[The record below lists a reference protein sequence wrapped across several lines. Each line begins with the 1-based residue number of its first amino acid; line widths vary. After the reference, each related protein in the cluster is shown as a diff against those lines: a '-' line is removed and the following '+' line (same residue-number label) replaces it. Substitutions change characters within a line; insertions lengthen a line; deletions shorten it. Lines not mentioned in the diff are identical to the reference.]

1 MTMRQAAIRQ
11 MTIRQTTLQQTMR
24 WMLAVLLLLSMM
36 LAAARAAEPDEGY
49 VLNFKDADIRALI
62 TAVADM
68 TGRSI
73 IIDPQVTGRITV
85 LSSQAMDR
93 DEVWRTFQSILRV
106 HGFAAV
112 GEDGVVR
119 IVPDVNARQDG
130 RVPVDD
136 MQLGG
141 DAPVTRI
148 LRLEHVDAGEVAQ
161 LLRQLL
167 PQSAFMVHHES
178 SNSLIISDRA
188 TNIRRME
195 TIIQRLDAAV
205 DRDIEAIRLSH
216 ADAQEV
222 VQLIN
227 QIYPAGGGAQL
238 AVADSRSNT
247 IVLSGDPARRLR
259 LRTLIS
265 HLDTPLETEGSTR
278 VIYLRYATAD
288 TLVPVLES
296 MLQLDGEST
305 TSAARIQSH
314 AETNALVV
322 TASPSVFRS
331 IESVIRQL
339 DVRRAQVLVEAI
351 IAEVSMDTS
360 RELGIQWQAFES
372 GDRGFFGGTNFRT
385 GGDNILNLSAGL
397 GSGEAS
403 RMLLPGRGMNL
414 GYVGGR
420 TSLLGVEILELG
432 GLARALS
439 RDANTNVLS
448 TPSIVTLDNHEA
460 SINVGQEVPFLSGS
474 YSNLGASTGEGH
486 VNPFQTI
493 NREEIGI
500 KLNVTPHINEGD
512 TIMLD
517 ISQEVST
524 LAQALGAVDLVTDK
538 RTISTRVMV
547 PDGSILVLG
556 GLISEDLEEARE
568 EVPGLGRIPVIGN
581 LFRYRT
587 SSKVKRNLMVFIRP
601 QILHDED
608 LMESVTRSKYTRI
621 RDLQLEQRSS
631 LQGLARPEQVP
642 LLPELEAFLQAGPGT
657 AVGEPAADGR

>member
-1 MTMRQAAIRQ
+1 MMQSIHKALAGAALLALLAGQAVAQ
-11 MTIRQTTLQQTMR
+11 ET
-24 WMLAVLLLLSMM
+24 
-36 LAAARAAEPDEGY
+36 AEENGH

-73 IIDPQVTGRITV
+73 IVDPQVSGEVTV
-85 LSSQAMDR
+85 ISSQSLD
-93 DEVWRTFQSILRV
+93 DEEVWEVFQSILRV

-112 GEDGVVR
+112 GDENTVR
-119 IVPDVNARQDG
+119 VVPDVNARQDG

-136 MQLGG
+136 MRGGG
-141 DAPVTRI
+141 DEPVTRI
-148 LRLEHVDAGEVAQ
+148 LQLEHVDAGEVSQ

-167 PQSAFMVHHES
+167 PQSAYMVHHES

-188 TNIRRME
+188 TNIRRVE
-195 TIIQRLDAAV
+195 TIIDRLDAAIDQEV
-205 DRDIEAIRLSH
+205 EVIALSN
-216 ADAQEV
+216 ADAAEV

-227 QIYPAGGGAQL
+227 QIYPSGAGRES
-238 AVADSRSNT
+238 AVADERTNT
-247 IVLSGDPARRLR
+247 VVLSGDPARRLR

-265 HLDTPLETEGSTR
+265 HLDTPLDSEGSTQ

-288 TLVPVLES
+288 TLVPVLEG
-296 MLQLDGEST
+296 MLELDAEEG
-305 TSAARIQSH
+305 ARARIQAH
-314 AETNALVV
+314 PETNALVV
-322 TASPSVFRS
+322 TAPPSVYRS
-331 IESVIRQL
+331 IESVVGQL
-339 DVRRAQVLVEAI
+339 DIRRAQVLVEAI
-351 IAEVSMDTS
+351 IAEVAMDTS

-372 GDRGFFGGTNFRT
+372 GDEGFFGGTNFQS
-385 GGDNILNLSAGL
+385 GGNNILNLSAGL
-397 GSGEAS
+397 GGDQEGNL
-403 RMLLPGRGMNL
+403 LLPGGGLNL

-420 TSLLGVEILELG
+420 TSLLGMELLEIG

-439 RDANTNVLS
+439 GDSNTNVLS
-448 TPSIVTLDNHEA
+448 TPSVVTLDNHEA

-474 YSNLGASTGEGH
+474 YSTQGVATGEGQ

-517 ISQEVST
+517 ISQEVSD
-524 LAQALGAVDLVTDK
+524 LAPSAGAVDLITSK

-547 PDGSILVLG
+547 PDGSMLVLG
-556 GLISEDLEEARE
+556 GLIRDDVQEGRE
-568 EVPGLGRIPVIGN
+568 EVPGLGRIPVLGN

-587 SSKVKRNLMVFIRP
+587 SNKVKRNLMVFIRP
-601 QILHDED
+601 QILRDEA

-621 RDLQLEQRSS
+621 RASQLEQRETVN
-631 LQGLARPEQVP
+631 GLTRPEQMP
-642 LLPELEAFLQAGPGT
+642 LLPELEAFMQAQ
-657 AVGEPAADGR
+657 PAGDDASGGQ